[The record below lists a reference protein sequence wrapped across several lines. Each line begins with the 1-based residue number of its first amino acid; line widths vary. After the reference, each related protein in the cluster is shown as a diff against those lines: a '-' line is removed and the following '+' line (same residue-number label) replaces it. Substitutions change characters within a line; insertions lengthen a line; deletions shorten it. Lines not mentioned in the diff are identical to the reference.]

1 MVLET
6 LLESLQRFHPR
17 SIDLSLGR
25 MRRLLAEVGHPERH
39 LPPTVHVAGTNGK
52 GSVIAFLR
60 SVLEEAG
67 YRIHVYTSPHLVHF
81 NERIRIS
88 GRMINDAELEA
99 SLEICVRANQG
110 KPITFFEM
118 TTAAAFLSFART
130 PANLVLV
137 ETGLGGRLDATNLIP
152 QPYLTVL
159 TPISFDH
166 QHYLGRRLVGIANEK
181 AGILKLGRPAVV
193 SAQPRPVLGAITRVA
208 RARAAPLW
216 RQNYE
221 WRLSHRK
228 FGTIF
233 ESLAT
238 RRLLPIPS
246 LFGNHQRKNAGLAV
260 ASLDRMPDFSVSS
273 SDVRQG
279 LIKAQWP
286 GRLQRLAPGP
296 LTRIV
301 PPEVQ
306 VWVDGGHNAAAGEAL
321 ADVARKCFGFH
332 SLQLVVGMLK
342 TKSLEEFLA
351 PLIPFV
357 ERFWG
362 ITIAGESNS
371 IPAAILANRARCLGL
386 VAEPSPDLETA
397 IKFASTSTSCV
408 LICGS
413 LYLAGQTLAANNET
427 PK

>member
-1 MVLET
+1 
-6 LLESLQRFHPR
+6 
-17 SIDLSLGR
+17 
-25 MRRLLAEVGHPERH
+25 MRRLLARIGHPERH
-39 LPPTVHVAGTNGK
+39 LPPAVHVAGTNGK

-60 SVLEEAG
+60 SMLEEAG
-67 YRIHVYTSPHLVHF
+67 YPVHVYTSPHLVHF

-88 GRMINDAELEA
+88 GRLIKDAELEA
-99 SLEICVRANQG
+99 SLEICVKANQG
-110 KPITFFEM
+110 NEITFFEM

-130 PANLVLV
+130 SASLVLV
-137 ETGLGGRLDATNLIP
+137 ETGLGGRLDATNLMR

-159 TPISFDH
+159 TPVSFDH
-166 QHYLGRRLVGIANEK
+166 QYYLGRRLVEIASEK
-181 AGILKLGRPAVV
+181 AGILKFGCPAVV
-193 SAQPRPVLGAITRVA
+193 SAQTRPVLGVIARAA
-208 RARAAPLW
+208 RARAVPLW

-233 ESLAT
+233 ESRAA
-238 RRLLPIPS
+238 RRLLPVPS

-260 ASLDRMPDFSVSS
+260 ASLDQMPEFPVSS

-279 LIKAQWP
+279 LIRAEWP
-286 GRLQRLAPGP
+286 GRLQRLGPGP
-296 LTRIV
+296 LTSIV

-306 VWVDGGHNAAAGEAL
+306 VWVDGGHNAAAGAAL
-321 ADVARKCFGFH
+321 ADVARECFGFN
-332 SLQLVVGMLK
+332 SLRLVVGMLK

-371 IPAAILANRARCLGL
+371 IPAAILANRARELGL
-386 VAEPSPDLETA
+386 VAESSPDLETA
-397 IKFASTSTSCV
+397 IKFASTSTSHV

-413 LYLAGQTLAANNET
+413 LYLAGQTLAANNQT